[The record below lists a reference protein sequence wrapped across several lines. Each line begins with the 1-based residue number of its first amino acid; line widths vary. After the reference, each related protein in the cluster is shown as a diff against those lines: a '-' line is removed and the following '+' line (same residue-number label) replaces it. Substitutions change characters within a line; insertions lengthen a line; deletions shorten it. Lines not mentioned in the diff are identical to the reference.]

1 MHPSLDLLNI
11 SAVELTSLL
20 SNGSLTSL
28 ELVQAYLAQIDA
40 HNHKGL
46 CLNAV
51 ISTAP
56 QGLLF
61 DLAKRLDAE
70 RATGKLRSPLHG
82 IPIIVKVLVSE
93 ILWRAQLTSRRTAS
107 SRLLSR

>member
-1 MHPSLDLLNI
+1 MHPSLDLPNI

-20 SNGSLTSL
+20 SRGSLTSL
-28 ELVQAYLAQIDA
+28 ELVQACLAQIDA

-61 DLAKRLDAE
+61 DFAKRLDGE
-70 RATGKLRSPLHG
+70 RAAGRLRSPLHG
-82 IPIIVKVLVSE
+82 IPIIVKVSVSE
-93 ILWRAQLTSRRTAS
+93 VFWRAN
-107 SRLLSR
+107 